1 MLLKCSK
8 DYEKKRITVDTALK
22 DAVGVINSASDGL
35 RTTREALQMSRAEI
49 EASKKWTDEAKLEME
64 RTRKFL
70 ETTSREIAIH
80 REYMSRTKEELKTP
94 RSISWVSFGFLIINS
109 ALLGYIVWLLNGGF

>member
-8 DYEKKRITVDTALK
+8 DYEKKRIVVGTALK
-22 DAVGVINSASDGL
+22 DAVGVTNSA
-35 RTTREALQMSRAEI
+35 
-49 EASKKWTDEAKLEME
+49 
-64 RTRKFL
+64 
-70 ETTSREIAIH
+70 SREIAIH
-80 REYMSRTKEELKTP
+80 REYMSRTKEELKTL